1 MFAAPGDPRRLSLG
15 SFIYVLGYPGGY
27 PMVTRAIVSDPNRD
41 RRGGFVTDG
50 LWNEGIS
57 GGPILAVRGD
67 DGALEWVG
75 ITRAGAGVRETL
87 LLPEDMDPPDE
98 DFFILY
104 DGAIYAESA
113 LRIQYGIAL
122 TVPML
127 ALRSF
132 VSAHRSALSRRG
144 YDVRRF

>member
-1 MFAAPGDPRRLSLG
+1 
-15 SFIYVLGYPGGY
+15 
-27 PMVTRAIVSDPNRD
+27 
-41 RRGGFVTDG
+41 
-50 LWNEGIS
+50 
-57 GGPILAVRGD
+57 
-67 DGALEWVG
+67 
-75 ITRAGAGVRETL
+75 
-87 LLPEDMDPPDE
+87 MDPPDE

-122 TVPML
+122 TVPMT

-132 VSAHRSALSRRG
+132 VSTYRTALGRRG